1 MCVSVGACLR
11 LRFLILILLFY
22 SIDASLYF
30 QFVLHFVFRGVA
42 QINTSVG
49 ALSVKYVDR
58 DETTSA
64 LAPGFSSVLAVCR
77 QISRGF
83 KY

>member
-22 SIDASLYF
+22 SIDARLYF

-42 QINTSVG
+42 PINTSVG
-49 ALSVKYVDR
+49 ALSVKHAKWLT
-58 DETTSA
+58 EMK
-64 LAPGFSSVLAVCR
+64 LHLPFSSVLAVCR